1 MQRQSRSRKLIGGRI
16 MKITPSKVPRVI
28 GKAGS
33 MIELIKDKTKCQII
47 VGQNGV
53 IWLKGENEGL
63 AAKTIYKIERES
75 HTTGLTDKIT
85 AYLDKGGE

>member
-1 MQRQSRSRKLIGGRI
+1 MNDHRTRKLIGGRI
-16 MKITPSKVPRVI
+16 LKITPSKVPRVI

-53 IWLKGENEGL
+53 IWIKGEKESL
-63 AAKTIYKIERES
+63 ASKTILMIEKES
-75 HTTGLTDKIT
+75 HISGLTDKIT
-85 AYLDKGGE
+85 KFLENGGE